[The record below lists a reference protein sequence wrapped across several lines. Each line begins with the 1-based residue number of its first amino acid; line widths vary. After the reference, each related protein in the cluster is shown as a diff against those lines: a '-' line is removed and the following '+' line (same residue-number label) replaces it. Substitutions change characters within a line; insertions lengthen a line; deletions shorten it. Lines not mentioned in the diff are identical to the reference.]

1 LKLSLSTIYL
11 LIIGLLLGGTVSY
24 SITMQTVSNQISDL
38 EHRINNMKTKFTN
51 LNISINTLQN
61 QLSSINNTP
70 SQMKKQSNASQENQ
84 TEKAERFDWLTTLLY
99 DLQLDT
105 TDSTPKNNNSYDDE
119 HYARDLEDNLEAIGY
134 NASCIIA
141 FYMANNEL
149 NWDVLVKNH

>member
-1 LKLSLSTIYL
+1 MKLSLSTIYL

-51 LNISINTLQN
+51 LNISMNALQN
-61 QLSSINNTP
+61 QLSFINNTL
-70 SQMKKQSNASQENQ
+70 SQMKKHSNASQENQ
-84 TEKAERFDWLTTLLY
+84 TEKAERFDWLTNLLY
-99 DLQLDT
+99 DLQSDT
-105 TDSTPKNNNSYDDE
+105 IDSNPKNNNSYDDE